1 MPELSFDQ
9 LRHFCDVNNFKFSST
24 EELQALSGI
33 VGQDRALHAVSFCID
48 MKSPRGYNL
57 YALGPYG
64 TGKTTTIS
72 KFLEEDAAK
81 RPKPDD
87 WFYINNFN
95 DRDKP
100 RTLRLPSGR
109 GLGFR
114 DDIDQLV
121 EELKNEVPK
130 AFEGEEYEKE
140 QESIEQQFQR
150 RTKELL
156 RALDEKAQKMGFK
169 FIQTPQGMA
178 PYPIVEKGLLKSNKE
193 IPEKKMRE
201 IETKQEELLAEMR
214 EIMRQIEQL
223 QKEGREQMSLLDR
236 RVIGFLVNHLIND
249 LKDKY
254 KDLQVVNKYLDE
266 VQEHLL
272 KNIPAFKQFKQMES
286 LPAQQKAM
294 MGMSAGGAEFSFDE
308 YRVNL
313 IVDNS
318 QTKGA
323 PVILE
328 KNPTGPNIIGRIE
341 QQGWFGALITNFRMI
356 KAGSLHHAN
365 GGYLIIEALDLLTK
379 PFSWQVLKRALKNQ
393 EIAIES
399 MADIF
404 GGIMTRTLE
413 PEPIP
418 LDIKIILIGDPYI
431 YYTLYELD
439 PEFKELFKIKADFEV
454 HMPWNDETL
463 NQYAQ
468 FIGTICRE
476 EMLKHFAP
484 SGVAKVIEF
493 GARMVD
499 HQKKLATKFGDVVD
513 LIRQANYW
521 SNKSNHNLVQAE
533 DVQQALE
540 EKIYRSNRIEKQI
553 QEMIEEG
560 TILIDIEGKVIGQ
573 VNGLSVLSMGDYS
586 FGKPS
591 RVTARTFVGGAGV
604 VNIDR
609 EVELGGPIHNKGSM
623 IMIGYLGGK
632 YANDVPLSFS
642 SSITFE
648 QVYEEVEGDS
658 ASSTEMYALLSS
670 LSRLPLRQDLAVT
683 GSVNQRG
690 EIQPI
695 GGANE
700 KIESFFQICK
710 LKGLSG
716 TQGVVIPKQNI
727 NHLMLREEVV
737 QAVKDGKF
745 HIFAVGT
752 IDEGMEILTGLPAGE
767 LSHETNAFPAN
778 TINDLVQKRII
789 ELAKTA
795 KEFSAADEKETKE

>member
-1 MPELSFDQ
+1 MAELAIEQ
-9 LRHFCDVNNFKFSST
+9 LRHFCNTKDLSFTST
-24 EELQALSGI
+24 EELPVLSGI

-57 YALGPYG
+57 YALGPFG
-64 TGKTTTIS
+64 TGKTTTIR

-100 RTLRLPSGR
+100 RALRLPAGK
-109 GLGFR
+109 GLEFR

-150 RTKELL
+150 HTKELL

-178 PYPIVEKGLLKSNKE
+178 PFPIVEKGLLKSNKDLS
-193 IPEKKMRE
+193 EKKIRE
-201 IETKQEELLAEMR
+201 IEGKQEELMAEMR

-223 QKEGREQMSLLDR
+223 QKEGREQMSSLDR
-236 RVIGFLVNHLIND
+236 RVIGFLVNHLIKA

-254 KDLQVVNKYLDE
+254 KDFKVVGNYLDE

-272 KNIPAFKQFKQMES
+272 KNISLLKQYKQMET

-294 MGMSAGGAEFSFDE
+294 IGMAAGGSEFSFDE

-313 IVDNS
+313 IIDNS
-318 QTKGA
+318 KTKGA

-341 QQGWFGALITNFRMI
+341 QQGWFGALVTNFRMI
-356 KAGSLHHAN
+356 KAGSLHRAN

-379 PFSWQVLKRALKNQ
+379 PFSWHVLKRALKNQ

-404 GGIMTRTLE
+404 GGIITRTLE

-454 HMPWNDETL
+454 HMPWNNDTIT
-463 NQYAQ
+463 QYAQ
-468 FIGTICRE
+468 FISTICRE
-476 EMLKHFAP
+476 ENLKHFAS
-484 SGVAKVIEF
+484 SGVAKIIEF

-499 HQKKLATKFGDVVD
+499 HQQKLATKFGNIVD

-521 SNKSNHNLVQAE
+521 SNKNQNSLVQAE

-553 QEMIEEG
+553 QELIEEG
-560 TILIDIEGKVIGQ
+560 TILIDIDGKVVGQ

-591 RVTARTFVGGAGV
+591 RVTARTFIGSAGV

-623 IMIGYLGGK
+623 IIIGYLGGK
-632 YANDVPLSFS
+632 YAKDAPLAFS
-642 SSITFE
+642 ASITFE
-648 QVYEEVEGDS
+648 QVYESVEGDS
-658 ASSTEMYALLSS
+658 ASSTEIYALLSS
-670 LSRLPLRQDLAVT
+670 LANLPLRQDLAVT

-700 KIESFFQICK
+700 KIESFFHICK
-710 LKGLSG
+710 LKGLTG
-716 TQGVVIPKQNI
+716 TQGVIIPKQNV

-737 QAVKDGKF
+737 QAVKEGKF
-745 HIFAVGT
+745 HIYAVGT
-752 IDEGMEILTGLPAGE
+752 IDEGMEILTGILAE
-767 LSHETNAFPAN
+767 EINN
-778 TINDLVQKRII
+778 TVQRRIV
-789 ELAKTA
+789 ELAKKA
-795 KEFSAADEKETKE
+795 KEFSADAKEEK

>member
-1 MPELSFDQ
+1 MAELAVDQ
-9 LRHFCDVNNFKFSST
+9 LRRFCDINNFKFAST
-24 EELQALSGI
+24 EDLPVLTGI
-33 VGQDRALHAVSFCID
+33 VGQDRALHAVNFCID

-72 KFLEEDAAK
+72 KFLTEDAAK
-81 RPKPDD
+81 RPCPDD
-87 WFYINNFN
+87 WFYINNFS

-100 RTLRLPSGR
+100 RAMSLPAGK
-109 GLGFR
+109 GLEFR
-114 DDIDQLV
+114 DEIDQLV
-121 EELKNEVPK
+121 EELKTEVPK

-140 QESIEQQFQR
+140 QESIEQEFQR
-150 RTKELL
+150 HTKELL
-156 RALDEKAQKMGFK
+156 RALDEKAQSMGFK

-178 PYPIVEKGLLKSNKE
+178 PYPIAEKGLLKSNKDLS
-193 IPEKKMRE
+193 EKKLRE
-201 IETKQEELLAEMR
+201 IETKQEQLMGEMR
-214 EIMRQIEQL
+214 DIMRQIEQL
-223 QKEGREQMSLLDR
+223 QKEGREQMSQLDR
-236 RVIGFLVNHLIND
+236 RVIGFLVNHLINAI
-249 LKDKY
+249 KEKY
-254 KDLQVVNKYLDE
+254 KAFEVIINYLDE

-272 KNIPAFKQFKQMES
+272 KNIQAIKQFKQMETLS
-286 LPAQQKAM
+286 SQQKAM
-294 MGMSAGGAEFSFDE
+294 MGMSLAGSEFSFDE

-313 IVDNS
+313 VVDNS
-318 QTKGA
+318 QTNGA

-341 QQGWFGALITNFRMI
+341 QQGWFGALVTNFRMI
-356 KAGSLHHAN
+356 KAGSLHRAN

-379 PFSWQVLKRALKNQ
+379 PFSWHVLKRALKNR

-399 MADIF
+399 MTDIF
-404 GGIMTRTLE
+404 GAITTRTLE

-454 HMPWNDETL
+454 HMDWNDETL

-468 FIGTICRE
+468 FISTICRE
-476 EMLKHFAP
+476 EKLNHFTP
-484 SGVAKVIEF
+484 SGVAKIVEY
-493 GARMVD
+493 GSRMVD
-499 HQKKLATKFGDVVD
+499 HQKKLATKFGDIVD

-521 SNKSNHNLVQAE
+521 AGKNNRTLVEAE
-533 DVQQALE
+533 DVQKALD

-560 TILIDIEGKVIGQ
+560 TILIDIDGKVAGQ
-573 VNGLSVLSMGDYS
+573 VNGLSVLSMGDYA

-591 RVTARTFVGGAGV
+591 RVTARTFMGSAGV

-632 YANDVPLSFS
+632 YANETPLAFS
-642 SSITFE
+642 ASITFE
-648 QVYEEVEGDS
+648 QVYESVEGDS
-658 ASSTEMYALLSS
+658 ASSTEIYALLSS
-670 LSRLPLRQDLAVT
+670 LANLPLRQDLAVT
-683 GSVNQRG
+683 GSINQRG

-700 KIESFFQICK
+700 KIESFYQICK

-716 TQGVVIPKQNI
+716 TQGVIIPKQNI
-727 NHLMLREEVV
+727 SHLMLREEVV

-745 HIFAVGT
+745 HIYAVGT
-752 IDEGMEILTGLPAGE
+752 IDEGMEILTGMTA
-767 LSHETNAFPAN
+767 AD
-778 TINDLVQKRII
+778 INNQVQNRIV
-789 ELAKTA
+789 ELAKKA
-795 KEFSAADEKETKE
+795 KEFGAEPKDDK

>member
-1 MPELSFDQ
+1 MAELAAEQ
-9 LRHFCDVNNFKFSST
+9 LRRFCDVDYFKFSST
-24 EELQALSGI
+24 EELPMLTGI
-33 VGQDRALHAVSFCID
+33 VGQDRALHAVNFCID

-64 TGKTTTIS
+64 TGKTTTIR

-100 RTLRLPSGR
+100 RALKLPAGK
-109 GLGFR
+109 GLEFR

-156 RALDEKAQKMGFK
+156 RTLDEKAQKMGFK

-178 PYPIVEKGLLKSNKE
+178 PFPIVEKGLLKSNKDLS
-193 IPEKKMRE
+193 EKKVRE
-201 IETKQEELLAEMR
+201 IESKQEELMAEMR

-236 RVIGFLVNHLIND
+236 RVIGFLVNHLINS
-249 LKDKY
+249 LKEKY
-254 KDLQVVNKYLDE
+254 KEFNVVINYLEE

-272 KNIPAFKQFKQMES
+272 KNIPSFKQYKQMES
-286 LPAQQKAM
+286 LSAQQKAM
-294 MGMSAGGAEFSFDE
+294 MGMAAGGSEFSFDE

-313 IVDNS
+313 IIDNS
-318 QTKGA
+318 HTKGA

-356 KAGSLHHAN
+356 KAGSLHRAN

-404 GGIMTRTLE
+404 GGIITRTLE

-454 HMPWNDETL
+454 HMPWDSETI

-468 FIGTICRE
+468 FISTICTE
-476 EMLKHFAP
+476 EKLKHFSP
-484 SGVAKVIEF
+484 TGVAKVVEF
-493 GARMVD
+493 GSRMVD
-499 HQKKLATKFGDVVD
+499 HQKKLATRFGDIVD

-521 SNKSNHNLVQAE
+521 SSKNNNSLVEAQ

-560 TILIDIEGKVIGQ
+560 TILIDIEGKVVGQ
-573 VNGLSVLSMGDYS
+573 LNGLSVLSMGDYA

-591 RVTARTFVGGAGV
+591 RVTARTFIGSAGV

-609 EVELGGPIHNKGSM
+609 EVELGGPIHNKGSL
-623 IMIGYLGGK
+623 IIIGYLGGK
-632 YANDVPLSFS
+632 YAKETPLAFS
-642 SSITFE
+642 ASITFE
-648 QVYEEVEGDS
+648 QVYESVEGDS
-658 ASSTEMYALLSS
+658 ASSTEIYALLSS
-670 LSRLPLRQDLAVT
+670 LSNTPLRQDLAVT

-700 KIESFFQICK
+700 KIESFYQICK
-710 LKGLSG
+710 LKGFTG
-716 TQGVVIPKQNI
+716 TQGVIIPKQNI
-727 NHLMLREEVV
+727 QHLMLREEVI
-737 QAVKDGKF
+737 QAVKEGKF
-745 HIFAVGT
+745 HVHAVGS
-752 IDEGMEILTGLPAGE
+752 IDEGMEILTGVPQNE
-767 LSHETNAFPAN
+767 
-778 TINDLVQKRII
+778 INKLVQERII
-789 ELAKTA
+789 EMAKKA
-795 KEFSAADEKETKE
+795 KEFAAEVKEEK